1 MCRAIPNVSVWRL
14 WSLIQPMPCSPIGTI
29 NISTVANKLIIP
41 FLLAAAYW
49 NKYSHTNMVLT
60 YMCFQILGFVLTEIS
75 KVRVKLENKDDKYER
90 IRINSMLMSFI
101 LEKFKIESTRFLIM
115 HLLIFLL
122 VNAR

>member
-1 MCRAIPNVSVWRL
+1 M
-14 WSLIQPMPCSPIGTI
+14 
-29 NISTVANKLIIP
+29 IP

-60 YMCFQILGFVLTEIS
+60 YMFFQILGFILTEIS
-75 KVRVKLENKDDKYER
+75 KVRVKLENKDGKYEK

-122 VNAR
+122 VNAP